1 MKTNKNGAMAGETSK
16 CEKLIT
22 YILKLKCADSV
33 RESKE
38 SGIEINKAKVK

>member
-33 RESKE
+33 SERIKGKWDRNE
-38 SGIEINKAKVK
+38 